1 MLPASIVVNQLQYV
15 CREKEEHIWE
25 MGQGTPLSLKGELER
40 EREISEK
47 KKSGSIESLWEWY
60 IAILHHE
67 KSIFF
72 T

>member
-40 EREISEK
+40 ERDFRK
-47 KKSGSIESLWEWY
+47 KEEWLY
-60 IAILHHE
+60 
-67 KSIFF
+67 
-72 T
+72 